1 MKWLVVAAPLLLARF
16 IVIAQTPATVEF
28 ASSNSG
34 ILDDASRSRFPA
46 WRWLGKNANPT
57 TIVRAKPKGN
67 DRGDGERAALVSL
80 KHRQLMA
87 QGDDL
92 GLHCDSAPK
101 TDKKGIEQH

>member
-1 MKWLVVAAPLLLARF
+1 
-16 IVIAQTPATVEF
+16 
-28 ASSNSG
+28 
-34 ILDDASRSRFPA
+34 
-46 WRWLGKNANPT
+46 
-57 TIVRAKPKGN
+57 VRAKPKGN

-87 QGDDL
+87 PGDDL